1 MLRSAKKDRVPKVPT
16 VSSCKIQADKIIK
29 SMHNE
34 IIDTTKITIIFTV
47 LKTNYSRKSLTWP
60 A

>member
-1 MLRSAKKDRVPKVPT
+1 MLRSAKKSRVPEVST
-16 VSSCKIQADKIIK
+16 VSLCKIQANKIMK

-34 IIDTTKITIIFTV
+34 IINTTKITIIFTV
-47 LKTNYSRKSLTWP
+47 LKTNYSKKSLTWL